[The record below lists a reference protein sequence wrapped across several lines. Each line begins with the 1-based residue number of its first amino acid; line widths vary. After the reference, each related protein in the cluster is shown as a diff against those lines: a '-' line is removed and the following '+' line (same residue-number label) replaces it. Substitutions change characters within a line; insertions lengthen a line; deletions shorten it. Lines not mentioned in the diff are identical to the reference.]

1 MAAFSLPSATT
12 PLPREPK
19 SKPASARAHVL
30 LPPIYLFSV
39 SLLLHPNRMKVCR
52 EANSIKLLLNM
63 VQYSEVNFTP
73 RLLYVSSA
81 SCVLVWKIGTLHDA
95 TSRDVQR
102 RINQPHTS
110 SCMAF
115 SLYLRQLDTPNHHFP
130 NP

>member
-1 MAAFSLPSATT
+1 
-12 PLPREPK
+12 
-19 SKPASARAHVL
+19 
-30 LPPIYLFSV
+30 
-39 SLLLHPNRMKVCR
+39 MKVCR